1 MKNLTIIYP
10 NVSNRAIIKKITEIL
25 DENDELITFKSNSST
40 LKDDLNK
47 YIKNAVFDDVLIISI
62 KDTTIFDAIEKFRR
76 DGLIYNNPQ
85 NNNKK
90 VVSSKTSIK
99 INRNETSLPQ
109 TKVNN
114 VKKYIQEL
122 YDNSEMKQEISTK
135 EKEARKQII
144 SKKKLSNSI
153 RDSNKPK
160 ILFISDVKGWAWWL
174 KSEFIKYYLSDE
186 FDIDIISVVDD
197 KKSKIDS
204 SKYDLYLTFGWSY
217 VHFLVKSGV
226 PYHRRITGVTAH
238 RPFNTLKK
246 ELNKTK
252 YIHANSLMLS
262 NEVKSINPNVFYVP
276 NGVDASLF
284 YPIQNKE
291 ENFLSRD
298 YINIGHVG
306 KKAKLK
312 CQDTIIEPCVKKL
325 SKYGFKYISH
335 YNDYRNRIPH
345 TEMPKLYNNMDIFI
359 VASKEDGTPNGALEA
374 MASGIP
380 VISNKIGNMPEII
393 INGYNGYLVDKL
405 DIDSYIDLIKNLD
418 KEHIIEMGKNAR
430 QSILNSWTWEKKSE
444 NYRNMF
450 HKILGE

>member
-160 ILFISDVKGWAWWL
+160 ILFISDVKG
-174 KSEFIKYYLSDE
+174 
-186 FDIDIISVVDD
+186 
-197 KKSKIDS
+197 
-204 SKYDLYLTFGWSY
+204 
-217 VHFLVKSGV
+217 
-226 PYHRRITGVTAH
+226 
-238 RPFNTLKK
+238 
-246 ELNKTK
+246 
-252 YIHANSLMLS
+252 
-262 NEVKSINPNVFYVP
+262 
-276 NGVDASLF
+276 
-284 YPIQNKE
+284 
-291 ENFLSRD
+291 
-298 YINIGHVG
+298 
-306 KKAKLK
+306 
-312 CQDTIIEPCVKKL
+312 
-325 SKYGFKYISH
+325 
-335 YNDYRNRIPH
+335 
-345 TEMPKLYNNMDIFI
+345 
-359 VASKEDGTPNGALEA
+359 
-374 MASGIP
+374 
-380 VISNKIGNMPEII
+380 
-393 INGYNGYLVDKL
+393 
-405 DIDSYIDLIKNLD
+405 
-418 KEHIIEMGKNAR
+418 
-430 QSILNSWTWEKKSE
+430 
-444 NYRNMF
+444 
-450 HKILGE
+450 